1 VSVDINRNQAQAREA
16 QANGEAA
23 YVRLTGEAEADKL
36 RAIGLAE
43 AKATEALGVA
53 KATGYEAQREAIGEM
68 STALV
73 AVAGAI
79 GEGGIDIMPEVLV
92 TGGGGS
98 FEGLAATLMQ
108 ALRNG
113 SLTVGTERRTELGE
127 ALAETAQQV
136 ADTEEP
142 LGG

>member
-1 VSVDINRNQAQAREA
+1 
-16 QANGEAA
+16 
-23 YVRLTGEAEADKL
+23 
-36 RAIGLAE
+36 
-43 AKATEALGVA
+43 
-53 KATGYEAQREAIGEM
+53 
-68 STALV
+68 V

-113 SLTVGTERRTELGE
+113 TLTTGSGPRSDDSPPVRRTEVGE

-136 ADTEEP
+136 EATEEP
-142 LGG
+142 LGS